1 MSKTEQLATR
11 TTERTRP
18 ETGGEIVSPP
28 LRRKTNPQYRFIR
41 SIGFGGMK
49 AVLLVYDADT
59 AREVAMAMMPDF
71 RDRTPED
78 LDRFICEAR
87 ITAKLEHPNIIPVY
101 DMGLDGNGAPF
112 FTMKYLRGENLSQYL
127 GRVRNHDPEA
137 ESVYTVDRILQ
148 IFIRVCNAI
157 EFAHSRRVVHLDIK
171 PNNVSLGDYGEV
183 SVLDWGLAAEMET
196 GPDGRKRLSR
206 GVCKGTPGF
215 MSPEQI
221 VGGRSL
227 DERSDIY
234 SLGALLY
241 AMLTLRQPLAG
252 KRRDDILDAVMRDR
266 IPPPSE
272 AAPDRD
278 IPEALESI
286 VIKAMAF
293 RPADR
298 YASVA
303 ELKADVNSFRQGFAP
318 RAENASALRRAA
330 LFVNRNFIV
339 TVLAAVIIILL
350 AALIFV
356 LY

>member
-1 MSKTEQLATR
+1 MS
-11 TTERTRP
+11 TTDPLSTHTAQTRP
-18 ETGGEIVSPP
+18 SPEGDVFSPP
-28 LRRKTNPQYRFIR
+28 LRRKTNRQYKFIR

-49 AVLLVYDADT
+49 AVLLVYDMDIG
-59 AREVAMAMMPDF
+59 REVAMAMMPDF
-71 RDRTPED
+71 RERPKED

-87 ITAKLEHPNIIPVY
+87 ITARLEHPNIIPVY

-112 FTMKYLRGENLSQYL
+112 FTMKYLRGEILSQYL
-127 GRVRNHDPEA
+127 NRVRCGDPEA
-137 ESVYTVDRILQ
+137 VSTYTTDRILQ

-157 EFAHSRRVVHLDIK
+157 QFAHSHRVVHLDIK

-183 SVLDWGLAAEMET
+183 SVLDWGLAAEMVT
-196 GPDGRKRLSR
+196 GSDGRKQLAREIYT
-206 GVCKGTPGF
+206 GTPGF

-221 VGGRSL
+221 AGGRAL

-241 AMLTLRQPLAG
+241 SMLALHTPLAG
-252 KRRDDILDAVMRDR
+252 RKPEEVLDAALQDR

-278 IPEALESI
+278 IPDALESI
-286 VIKAMAF
+286 VVKAMAF
-293 RPADR
+293 RPDDR
-298 YASVA
+298 YLSVA
-303 ELKADVNSFRQGFAP
+303 ELKADVTSFREGFAP

-339 TVLAAVIIILL
+339 TMLAAIILVLL

-356 LY
+356 MR